1 MHTSVD
7 HSRQAL
13 LPVCKSA
20 PGGMMRFEAGLLAMA
35 RSLDQFP
42 RRTGR
47 SAVREGGGS
56 LEIVQRLAMH
66 VIVPFGAQRV

>member
-1 MHTSVD
+1 
-7 HSRQAL
+7 
-13 LPVCKSA
+13 
-20 PGGMMRFEAGLLAMA
+20 MMRFEAGFGAMA

-47 SAVREGGGS
+47 SAVRDGGGS